1 MLNKAILM
9 GRLTREPE
17 LRYTQS
23 NTPVCSFTLAVERP
37 RKDANGNKTTDFL
50 DVTAWGKTGEFV
62 KQWFTKGMMAIVVGR
77 MQTNQWED
85 KNGNKRTSVF
95 VNAEE
100 VNFGETKKKQ
110 TADITADDFNEIEA
124 SDDDVPF

>member
-1 MLNKAILM
+1 MLNKTILM

-37 RKDANGNKTTDFL
+37 RKDANGKKTSDFL
-50 DVTAWGKTGEFV
+50 DVTAWGKSGEFV

-77 MQTNQWED
+77 MQTSQWED

-110 TADITADDFNEIEA
+110 TADITADDFNEIES

>member
-1 MLNKAILM
+1 MLNKTILM

-17 LRYTQS
+17 LRHTQS

-37 RKDANGNKTTDFL
+37 RKDANGNKMTDFL
-50 DVTAWGKTGEFV
+50 DVTAWGKSGEFV

-124 SDDDVPF
+124 SGDDVPF

>member
-1 MLNKAILM
+1 MLNKTILM

-17 LRYTQS
+17 LRHTQS
-23 NTPVCSFTLAVERP
+23 NKPVCSFTLAVDRP
-37 RKDANGNKTTDFL
+37 KKDANGKKTTDFL
-50 DVTAWGKTGEFV
+50 DVTAWGKSGEFV

-77 MQTNQWED
+77 MQTSQWED

-110 TADITADDFNEIEA
+110 TADITVDDFNEIES

>member
-1 MLNKAILM
+1 MLNKTILM

-17 LRYTQS
+17 LRHTQS
-23 NTPVCSFTLAVERP
+23 NKPVCSFTLAVERS

-50 DVTAWGKTGEFV
+50 DVTAWGKSGEFV

-77 MQTNQWED
+77 MQTSQWED

-110 TADITADDFNEIEA
+110 TADITADDFNEIES